1 MKTYHIV
8 RAEYR
13 YFVAVETFSLRGR
26 KPLHTFEAKD
36 FLEAIEYKNNYVR
49 EKKLVWQEYL
59 VGLENEK
66 N

>member
-1 MKTYHIV
+1 MKTFHIV

-49 EKKLVWQEYL
+49 EKKLVW
-59 VGLENEK
+59 
-66 N
+66 